1 MITAAV
7 FKCIMLAGFQVEI
20 VEVPV
25 TEYETANISKLHN
38 GAQFEAQVM
47 EGRLNSVSI
56 EVPSIEAKTMSYSF
70 KDYQQR
76 SMSTNLSVK
85 NTQASIDCEINQ
97 VPVK

>member
-1 MITAAV
+1 MIAAAV
-7 FKCIMLAGFQVEI
+7 FKCVMLAGFHVEVI
-20 VEVPV
+20 EVPV

-38 GAQFEAQVM
+38 GAQFEAQVL

-56 EVPSIEAKTMSYSF
+56 EIPEIGAKTMSYSF

-76 SMSTNLSVK
+76 SLSTNLSVN